1 MENSIKIP
9 EFKGQ
14 ALNTNIIVY
23 ALEAEHKTDSGL
35 NIASNEDKNQR
46 FQKGIVVSVGHECPI
61 NEDTKECLVKVGDT
75 VWFDK
80 FKQTPFMF
88 YNNFFTNIK
97 FADLII
103 IE

>member
-1 MENSIKIP
+1 MENSIKVP

-14 ALNTNIIVY
+14 ALNTNLIIY
-23 ALEAEHKTDSGL
+23 NIEAEHKTASGI

-46 FQKGIVVSVGHECPI
+46 FQKGIVVSVGHDCPKDDKG
-61 NEDTKECLVKVGDT
+61 NHLVNKDSV
-75 VWFDK
+75 VFFDK
-80 FKQTPFMF
+80 FKQTPFM
-88 YNNFFTNIK
+88 YRGELFTNVK